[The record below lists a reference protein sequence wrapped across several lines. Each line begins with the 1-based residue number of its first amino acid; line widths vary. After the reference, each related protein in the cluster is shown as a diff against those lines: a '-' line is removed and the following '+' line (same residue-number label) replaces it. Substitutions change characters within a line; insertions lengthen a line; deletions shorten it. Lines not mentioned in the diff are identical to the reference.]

1 MCATAARG
9 GREAVGS
16 RKAGDLRYFQR
27 KQRQGSGM
35 QGSGVRRGPFVRAH
49 CPRPHRRLRQRDSR
63 AGRPRRRLAGL
74 PKVDDAARLQGM
86 PGTRRARPAGRS
98 VQRRR
103 HVPRGTGNGAK
114 RCSRVRMGHARGRE
128 RRGPGAND
136 AQAEVDLAMRPLR
149 GAWSDA
155 RLERA
160 RKWLESAVA
169 QGNKDATPLLS
180 VRLAAAP
187 DPQVRNPTRARDAGD
202 LRSCARPQ
210 SARAPRG
217 LPCRGSAAAASVRP
231 APARRPPWQGRPRTR
246 ARPSTRWRR

>member
-1 MCATAARG
+1 MRPR
-9 GREAVGS
+9 REAG
-16 RKAGDLRYFQR
+16 A
-27 KQRQGSGM
+27 
-35 QGSGVRRGPFVRAH
+35 RRWAPGKPGTCDIFKENKDKGAACRDRECGGGH
-49 CPRPHRRLRQRDSR
+49 SCGRTGPRPHRRLRQRDSR

-136 AQAEVDLAMRPLR
+136 AQAGVDLAMRPLR

-169 QGNKDATPLLS
+169 QGDKDATPLLS

-187 DPQVRNPTRARDAGD
+187 DPQVRNPTRARAAGD